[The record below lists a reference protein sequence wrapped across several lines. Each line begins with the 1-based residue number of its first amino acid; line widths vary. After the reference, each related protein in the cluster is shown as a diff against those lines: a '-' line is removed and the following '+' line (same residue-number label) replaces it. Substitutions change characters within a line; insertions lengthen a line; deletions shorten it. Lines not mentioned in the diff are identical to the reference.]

1 MSYEVPVKTMGRSS
15 SHGSNSNLKTLHE
28 GDGLNYRMK
37 TVDRVGGKKNI
48 SLWHDI
54 TLVHVDPVTNKPTPY
69 LNFVN
74 EIPKFSRKK
83 YEIATDEVGNPIKQ
97 DEKKGVLREF
107 KKGDIFFNYGCLPR
121 TWEDPTHIHPD
132 ADGTCG
138 DNDPLDVC
146 EIGLKVI
153 APGDVRPVKVL
164 GVLCMIDEGE
174 TDWKVV
180 TIDAEDKWAPFLN
193 DINDVEELLPGTLEA
208 IREWFRTY
216 KIPDGK
222 PPNVFGL
229 DEKFMDKSYALDI
242 IKECNHSWKELI
254 TGEKER
260 QITHLEEG
268 VQKMVRKLSKSNL
281 LSFAIDD
288 DNEAPTF

>member
-1 MSYEVPVKTMGRSS
+1 
-15 SHGSNSNLKTLHE
+15 
-28 GDGLNYRMK
+28 
-37 TVDRVGGKKNI
+37 
-48 SLWHDI
+48 
-54 TLVHVDPVTNKPTPY
+54 
-69 LNFVN
+69 
-74 EIPKFSRKK
+74 
-83 YEIATDEVGNPIKQ
+83 
-97 DEKKGVLREF
+97 
-107 KKGDIFFNYGCLPR
+107 
-121 TWEDPTHIHPD
+121 
-132 ADGTCG
+132 
-138 DNDPLDVC
+138 LDVC

-180 TIDAEDKWAPFLN
+180 AIDAEDKWAPFLN

-216 KIPDGK
+216 KIPEGK

-260 QITHLEEG
+260 KISHLEEG
-268 VQKMVRKLSKSNL
+268 IQKMVRKLSKSNL
-281 LSFAIDD
+281 LSLDVDD
-288 DNEAPTF
+288 DDSPPTF